1 MTAIEYLQYFED
13 IINEEITSVPYDNP
27 DFLHYA
33 KLNHSRQNR
42 WFRTGELREELV
54 EALTSIREKQEW
66 ILITEPWCGDAAHS
80 VPFIIRIA
88 EKNPFI
94 ELSIQLRDA
103 GNSLIDSYL
112 TNGSKSI
119 PKLIVRDVE
128 GNDLFTWGPRPNS
141 CHQVYLERK
150 EQGADFDTLKTELQK
165 WYNENKGMDLQKEI
179 QSLILD
185 RQEASY

>member
-1 MTAIEYLQYFED
+1 MTALEYLKYFEEV
-13 IINEEITSVPYDNP
+13 INEKITSAPYDNP

-42 WFRTGELREELV
+42 WFKTGELHEELV
-54 EALTSIREKQEW
+54 EALTSICEKQEW

-88 EKNPFI
+88 EKNPLI
-94 ELSIQLRDA
+94 ELTIQLRDEA
-103 GNSLIDSYL
+103 NSLIDSYL
-112 TNGSKSI
+112 TNGNKSI

-141 CHQVYLERK
+141 CHELYVEHK
-150 EQGADFDTLKTELQK
+150 EQGADFETLKTELQK

-185 RQEASY
+185 R